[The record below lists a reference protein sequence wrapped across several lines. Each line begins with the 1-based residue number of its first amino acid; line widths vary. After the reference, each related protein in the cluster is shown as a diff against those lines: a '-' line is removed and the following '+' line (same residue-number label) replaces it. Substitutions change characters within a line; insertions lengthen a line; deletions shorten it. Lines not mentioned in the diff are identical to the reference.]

1 MRKFRSRTARLIYL
15 KTLFILLT
23 VVFVVTTVFISRSL
37 KDFFYNLKISEAENI
52 SRSISSDLSHT
63 GESVDLINKLLNDK
77 LLTTAKAVGVNHNVL
92 DNQLL
97 AELAAAFA
105 VDEVYAYNTDGIVEY
120 SASGKYVGW
129 QTYPGHPAYE
139 FMHSDKESM
148 TEEIRKDSESDLY
161 YKYGYIKVP
170 DGCTIQI
177 GILAETVQKMLESF
191 RLQSLL
197 EKIIDDDVVELFA
210 VNNLYQI
217 SASTN
222 SEILNHRIL
231 DKELI
236 SHLENNKIYGSIKTK
251 TVDGTDVYQIYVPLQ
266 YKSEHARVVS
276 VSFSLEPINPVIRK
290 TTYISLAGLSI
301 VYLALLIGMI
311 ANYFYN
317 RRVYNFAYNDTLTK
331 LPNRISLLGVLESDM
346 EKGQHNRAVI
356 MVRCDN
362 MDLINSVY
370 GYEYGDLVFREIAN
384 RLKMLEN
391 RNIRAFKFTA
401 NNFVVYLKNYQD
413 KTELVATLAKIKYL
427 FERPLLIGLESEH
440 LLIKIGVAECTDPNQ
455 TAGGLLQNA
464 TLALNYSGPS
474 ETVGYHFFDEQMEFK
489 LQREERIEDDIRAG
503 LRDEPSAQLYPEFQ
517 PIVDTKSN
525 KITGFELLARL
536 YSQELGQISPFEFI
550 AIAERKQLINQLSNR
565 MLRAA
570 CAFIG
575 QLTREGFGDISVAV
589 NISAI
594 HLLQDNFTAHV
605 LGIVNETG
613 VNGHNLELE
622 ITESILMENYS
633 IVNERLKD
641 LRANGIRISIDDF
654 GTGYS
659 SFYRLNELNI
669 DTLKIDRYFIND
681 ISQANKDASITRDII
696 SMAHRL
702 GLETVAEGVEL
713 SEQRDYLLE
722 YECDKIQG
730 FLFSKAVPK
739 AEAIEL
745 LKKNADCCQ

>member
-1 MRKFRSRTARLIYL
+1 MTA
-15 KTLFILLT
+15 
-23 VVFVVTTVFISRSL
+23 VFVVTTVFISRSL

-52 SRSISSDLSHT
+52 SRSISSDLSHA
-63 GESVDLINKLLNDK
+63 GESVHLINELLNEK
-77 LLTTAKAVGVNHNVL
+77 LLTTAKAVGLNHDNL
-92 DNQLL
+92 DNKRL
-97 AELAAAFA
+97 AELAAIFA
-105 VDEVYAYNTDGIVEY
+105 VDEIYAYNTDGIIEY

-129 QTYPGHPAYE
+129 QIHPGHPAYE
-139 FMHSDKESM
+139 FMNSDKESM

-161 YKYGYIKVP
+161 YKYGYIKAP

-210 VNNLYQI
+210 INNLYQI

-231 DKELI
+231 DKDLI
-236 SHLENNKIYGSIKTK
+236 SQLENNQIYGSIKT
-251 TVDGTDVYQIYVPLQ
+251 VDGADVYQIYVPLQ
-266 YKSEHARVVS
+266 YKSEPARVVA
-276 VSFSLEPINPVIRK
+276 VSFSLEPINPIIRK

-317 RRVYNFAYNDTLTK
+317 RRVYNLAYNDTLTK
-331 LPNRISLLGVLESDM
+331 LPNRISLLGMLERDL
-346 EKGQHNRAVI
+346 EKGKHNRAVI
-356 MVRCDN
+356 IVRCEN

-391 RNIRAFKFTA
+391 KNLQAFKFTA

-440 LLIKIGVAECTDPNQ
+440 LFIKIGVAECTDPNQ

-464 TLALNYSGPS
+464 TLALNYSGS
-474 ETVGYHFFDEQMEFK
+474 DEAVGYHFFDEQMELK
-489 LQREERIEDDIRAG
+489 LQREECIEDDIRAG
-503 LRDEPSAQLYPEFQ
+503 LRDEPTAQLYPEFQ

-536 YSQELGQISPFEFI
+536 YSQELGQVSPLEFI

-570 CAFIG
+570 CAFID
-575 QLTREGFGDISVAV
+575 QLKREGFGDISVAV

-622 ITESILMENYS
+622 ITETILMENYS
-633 IVNERLKD
+633 IVNERLKE

-745 LKKNADCCQ
+745 LKKNA

>member
-15 KTLFILLT
+15 KTLFILMT

-52 SRSISSDLSHT
+52 SRSISSDLSHA
-63 GESVDLINKLLNDK
+63 GESVHLINELLNEK
-77 LLTTAKAVGVNHNVL
+77 LLTTAKAVGLNHDNL
-92 DNQLL
+92 DNKRL
-97 AELAAAFA
+97 AELAAIFA
-105 VDEVYAYNTDGIVEY
+105 VDEIYAYNTDGIIEY

-129 QTYPGHPAYE
+129 QIHPGHPAYE
-139 FMHSDKESM
+139 FMNSDKESM

-161 YKYGYIKVP
+161 YKYGYIKAP

-197 EKIIDDDVVELFA
+197 EKIIDDDIVELFA
-210 VNNLYQI
+210 IDNLYQI

-231 DKELI
+231 DKDLI
-236 SHLENNKIYGSIKTK
+236 SQLENNQIYGSIKT
-251 TVDGTDVYQIYVPLQ
+251 VDGADVYQIYVPLQ
-266 YKSEHARVVS
+266 YKSEHARVVA
-276 VSFSLEPINPVIRK
+276 VSFSLEPINPIIRK

-311 ANYFYN
+311 ANYLYN
-317 RRVYNFAYNDTLTK
+317 LRVYNLAYTDTLTK
-331 LPNRISLLGVLESDM
+331 LPNRISLLGVLERDL
-346 EKGQHNRAVI
+346 EKGQYNRAVI
-356 MVRCDN
+356 IVRCEN

-391 RNIRAFKFTA
+391 KNLQAFKFTA

-455 TAGGLLQNA
+455 TAGCLLQNA
-464 TLALNYSGPS
+464 TLALNYSGS
-474 ETVGYHFFDEQMEFK
+474 DEAVGYHFFDEQMELK
-489 LQREERIEDDIRAG
+489 LQREECIEDDIRAG
-503 LRDEPSAQLYPEFQ
+503 LRDEPTAQLYPEFQ

-536 YSQELGQISPFEFI
+536 YSQELGQVSPLEFI

-570 CAFIG
+570 CAFID
-575 QLTREGFGDISVAV
+575 QLKREGFGDISVAV

-605 LGIVNETG
+605 LGIVNEIG

-622 ITESILMENYS
+622 ITETILMENYS
-633 IVNERLKD
+633 IVIERLKE

-713 SEQRDYLLE
+713 PEQRDYLLE

-745 LKKNADCCQ
+745 LKNNA

>member
-15 KTLFILLT
+15 KTLFILMT
-23 VVFVVTTVFISRSL
+23 AVFVVTTVFISRSL

-52 SRSISSDLSHT
+52 SRSISSDLSHA
-63 GESVDLINKLLNDK
+63 GESVHLINELLNEK
-77 LLTTAKAVGVNHNVL
+77 LLTTAKAVGLNHDNL
-92 DNQLL
+92 DNKRL
-97 AELAAAFA
+97 AELAAIFA
-105 VDEVYAYNTDGIVEY
+105 VDEIYAYNTDGIIEY

-129 QTYPGHPAYE
+129 QIHPGHPAYE
-139 FMHSDKESM
+139 FMNSDKESM
-148 TEEIRKDSESDLY
+148 TEEIRKDSDSDLY
-161 YKYGYIKVP
+161 YKYGYIKTT

-177 GILAETVQKMLESF
+177 GILAETVQEMLESF

-210 VNNLYQI
+210 INNLYQI

-231 DKELI
+231 DKDLI
-236 SHLENNKIYGSIKTK
+236 SQLENNQIYGSIKT
-251 TVDGTDVYQIYVPLQ
+251 VDGADVYQIYVPLQ
-266 YKSEHARVVS
+266 YKSEPARVVA
-276 VSFSLEPINPVIRK
+276 VSFSLEPINPIIRK

-311 ANYFYN
+311 ANYLYN
-317 RRVYNFAYNDTLTK
+317 RRVYNLAYTDTLTK
-331 LPNRISLLGVLESDM
+331 LPNRISLLGMLERDL
-346 EKGQHNRAVI
+346 EKGKHNRAVI
-356 MVRCDN
+356 IVRCEN

-391 RNIRAFKFTA
+391 KNLQAFKFTA

-440 LLIKIGVAECTDPNQ
+440 LFIKIGVAEYTDPNQ

-464 TLALNYSGPS
+464 TLALNYSGS
-474 ETVGYHFFDEQMEFK
+474 DEAVGYHFFDEQMELK
-489 LQREERIEDDIRAG
+489 LQREECIEDDIRAG
-503 LRDEPSAQLYPEFQ
+503 LRDEPTAQLYPEFQ
-517 PIVDTKSN
+517 PIVDTESN

-536 YSQELGQISPFEFI
+536 YSQELGQVSPLEFI

-570 CAFIG
+570 CAFID
-575 QLTREGFGDISVAV
+575 QLKREGFGDISVAV

-622 ITESILMENYS
+622 ITETILMENYS
-633 IVNERLKD
+633 IVNERLKE

-745 LKKNADCCQ
+745 LKKNA